1 MEPKLYPA
9 LRFRDADAAKRW
21 LVDAF
26 GFEEHEIVR
35 DAAGGIVHAELRLG
49 DDMVMLGPG
58 DRAKTGV
65 YIAVDDVDSA
75 YERVRAAGA
84 DIVRELEDTDYGS
97 REFTVRDADGYEWS
111 VGTYRP

>member
-1 MEPKLYPA
+1 VEPKIYPA
-9 LRFRDADAAKRW
+9 LRFRDAEAGRRW

-26 GFEEHEIVR
+26 GFNEHEVVR
-35 DAAGGIVHAELRLG
+35 DAAGDIVHAELKLG
-49 DDMVMLGPG
+49 DDIVMFGSG
-58 DRAKTGV
+58 DPAKTGV
-65 YIAVDDVDSA
+65 YIAVDDVDRS

-84 DIVRELEDTDYGS
+84 EIVRELEETDYGS